1 MVPEDLQEEAALSAS
16 DPAVEEPAPT
26 TAEVAEG
33 TSDVVAATASL
44 SSWADL
50 SEEAPVPFSEPD
62 DLIDLGVDPEGTTSP
77 SREGAAFGA
86 PLDESL
92 EEDLQQFDELA
103 VPSTEV
109 KDKEHVTAE
118 DILRELED
126 PAPGVEDTDP
136 SGLEAEPADLDN
148 HPNAAEF
155 SESVEPKEEEADF
168 EEVLVEEVPVD
179 PAASEPSAIASTDPV
194 PEEEDSV
201 PPPPTLPFLA
211 PVRAAEGTPTTG
223 HV

>member
-1 MVPEDLQEEAALSAS
+1 MVPEDLQEEAAFSAS

-33 TSDVVAATASL
+33 TSDVVAATAPL
-44 SSWADL
+44 TSWANL

-77 SREGAAFGA
+77 SRGGAAFGA
-86 PLDESL
+86 PFDESL
-92 EEDLQQFDELA
+92 EEDLQQFDGLA
-103 VPSTEV
+103 LPSTEV
-109 KDKEHVTAE
+109 KEEEHVTAE

-126 PAPGVEDTDP
+126 LAPVEDTDP

-148 HPNAAEF
+148 HPNAAAF

-168 EEVLVEEVPVD
+168 EEVLVEEEPVD
-179 PAASEPSAIASTDPV
+179 PVASELSAARPQFRQHQ
-194 PEEEDSV
+194 
-201 PPPPTLPFLA
+201 PTRYLRKRIQFRLLPHH
-211 PVRAAEGTPTTG
+211 